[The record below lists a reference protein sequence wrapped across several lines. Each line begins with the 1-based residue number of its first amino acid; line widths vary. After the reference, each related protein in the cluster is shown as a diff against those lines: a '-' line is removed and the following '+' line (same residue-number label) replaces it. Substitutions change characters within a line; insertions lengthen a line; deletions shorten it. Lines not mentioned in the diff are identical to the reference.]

1 MERRIAAALAVALL
15 TAGTASAQSPF
26 PRDPNE
32 LVVLAPAAPDV
43 RKATAVVNGEVITD
57 TDIEHRLNL
66 VLAANQGR
74 VTPDERERLRLQ
86 VLRNLID
93 EKLQVQEAA
102 NKEIRISDS
111 DVDETFARVAR
122 NFQRTPAQFE
132 QYLREQG
139 ASAASLKQQI
149 RAELAWS
156 RLLRRRVE
164 PFVNVGDEEVQA
176 VIKRLEESRGRDEW
190 RVGEIFLE
198 ATPETEAAA
207 MDTARNIVRQ
217 IRQGASFV
225 AYARQFGQSASAA
238 LGGDLG
244 WVRPE
249 QLPDSARQ
257 ALEPLERGQITEPV
271 RVPGGIAIMALIDK
285 RSALTGDPS
294 RAVLNLKQL
303 SVDFTPQTTDQQATA
318 AVQKLVAATRNM
330 GGCGNAERAAA
341 EAGATLTSS
350 DQLVMGELPEPL
362 QDLIG
367 RMKIGEAT
375 PPFGNR
381 AEGVR
386 VLVLCGRDDP
396 APRTPSFEEV
406 HAQMSEARVGMMAR
420 RYLRDLRRDAIV
432 DYR

>member
-1 MERRIAAALAVALL
+1 MKAGLAAAALAALL
-15 TAGTASAQSPF
+15 MAEAARAQTAF
-26 PRDPNE
+26 PTDPNE
-32 LVVLAPAAPDV
+32 MVVLGPAQSDV

-57 TDIEHRLNL
+57 TDVEHRLNL
-66 VLAANQGR
+66 VIAANQGR
-74 VTPDERERLRLQ
+74 VSPDERERLRLQ

-102 NKEIRISDS
+102 SKEVVISDS

-139 ASAASLKQQI
+139 ASANSLRQQI

-164 PFVNVGDEEVQA
+164 PFVNVGDEEVQS
-176 VIKRLEESRGRDEW
+176 VIKRLEEARGRDEL

-198 ATPETEAAA
+198 ATPETELQA
-207 MDTARNIVRQ
+207 MEVARNIVTQ
-217 IRQGASFV
+217 VRQGASFV
-225 AYARQFGQSASAA
+225 AYARQFSQSASAA

-244 WVRPE
+244 WIRPE
-249 QLPDSARQ
+249 QLPDSARAPVE
-257 ALEPLERGQITEPV
+257 ALQPGQVTEPL
-271 RVPGGIAIMALIDK
+271 RVPGGLAILALVDR
-285 RSALTGDPS
+285 RSALTGDPA

-303 SVDFTPQTTDQQATA
+303 AIDFQPGTTDQQATS
-318 AVQKLVAATRNM
+318 AVSRLATATRTM
-330 GGCGNAERAAA
+330 GGCGNAERVAA
-341 EAGATLTSS
+341 EAGAVLTSS
-350 DQLVMGELPEPL
+350 DQTVMGDLPEAL
-362 QDLIG
+362 QQILRG
-367 RMKIGEAT
+367 LKVGEAT
-375 PPFGNR
+375 PPFGSR
-381 AEGVR
+381 SDGVR